1 MYYEW
6 HNKQLNKENSLF
18 LTILNYVRQILVT
31 FKYFVQSDWRI
42 IVKNMELPYNVKLK
56 TQVVTDKVLSGFK
69 WDLCCSIFSFL
80 CSFLQTTVY
89 HFVLFRLAI
98 ALHSDNS
105 FGIYKKKFLSVDIFT
120 HHYNYPNYQI
130 YFHEVNM
137 PHYFVWVYS
146 ILMQVKTLFI
156 TLVSCML
163 LK

>member
-18 LTILNYVRQILVT
+18 LTILNYFRLILVA

-42 IVKNMELPYNVKLK
+42 IVNNLELPYNVKLK

-89 HFVLFRLAI
+89 HFVLFRFAI
-98 ALHSDNS
+98 ALPALLRFMTSDNP
-105 FGIYKKKFLSVDIFT
+105 FGIYKLFLSVDLYMHRYTI
-120 HHYNYPNYQI
+120 PI
-130 YFHEVNM
+130 
-137 PHYFVWVYS
+137 
-146 ILMQVKTLFI
+146 IKFI
-156 TLVSCML
+156 SL
-163 LK
+163 